1 MSPNIDVISTEGRN
15 IGDRQTLIDI
25 AAEAGLDQSA
35 AAAVLDSDQG
45 ITVLNDAV
53 ELSEGHQVKGVPFFI
68 INNAVTLAGA
78 QDSDTF
84 LECFG
89 NQVSQHF

>member
-1 MSPNIDVISTEGRN
+1 MSLNIDVISTEGRN
-15 IGDRQTLIDI
+15 IGVRQTLIDI

-84 LECFG
+84 LECFS